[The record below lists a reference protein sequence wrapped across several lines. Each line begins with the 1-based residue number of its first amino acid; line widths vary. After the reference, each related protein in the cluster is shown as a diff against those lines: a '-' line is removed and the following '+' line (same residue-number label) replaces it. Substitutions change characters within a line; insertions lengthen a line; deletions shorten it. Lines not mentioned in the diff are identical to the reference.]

1 MNTATIVRFIK
12 KYHLNGLINSV
23 VWKKYGENIQVSA
36 MSPNK
41 EIFVTV
47 TLKDVAGLENGDMGI
62 SDTKPLLKSLCAFSS
77 EEVSPSIEKHPSG
90 EVAALTFS
98 AAGRVV
104 RYVTQSLDEF
114 DSIPPAINS
123 HAGNVAIVLDESFK
137 RVFIKAHRAFKNDPD
152 LLFTIVMSKRT
163 GKLNVVFNYREK
175 CLSDSISIQ
184 VSCVDG
190 MDTINDPI
198 SFSVRFLK
206 EVLKGNPEFK
216 DPILYVSDDG
226 LASITFSDNDLEAQ
240 YHLVKMETEE

>member
-1 MNTATIVRFIK
+1 
-12 KYHLNGLINSV
+12 
-23 VWKKYGENIQVSA
+23 
-36 MSPNK
+36 
-41 EIFVTV
+41 
-47 TLKDVAGLENGDMGI
+47 
-62 SDTKPLLKSLCAFSS
+62 
-77 EEVSPSIEKHPSG
+77 
-90 EVAALTFS
+90 
-98 AAGRVV
+98 
-104 RYVTQSLDEF
+104 
-114 DSIPPAINS
+114 
-123 HAGNVAIVLDESFK
+123 
-137 RVFIKAHRAFKNDPD
+137 
-152 LLFTIVMSKRT
+152 MSKRT